1 MISLDMGELQKNN
14 ELLQNINEELS
25 SLFTK
30 VKDELNNICGNVGSK
45 NLIDANRRV
54 LNEIDF
60 VSDSLFSNLDKL
72 YVFLKRQLSLY
83 SASNEEAKKELSLLI
98 AILDKCFDD
107 NGNIVNDY
115 ETANYLS
122 DKGKLGTNIV
132 NYAKEFVG
140 NPYVYGG
147 DSLTNGIDCSGF
159 TEKVYQKFG
168 YEIGATTYNQQKV
181 GTTVSLNDLQ
191 PGDLIFY
198 DFKGSGN
205 VTHVAIYAGD
215 DTIVHAANETRG
227 ITTDTYSTYGNPL
240 FAKRVI

>member
-205 VTHVAIYAGD
+205 GTHVAIYAGD

>member
-25 SLFTK
+25 NLFAK
-30 VKDELNNICGNVGSK
+30 VKDELNNICGNIGSE

-60 VSDSLFSNLDKL
+60 VSDNLFGNMDKL
-72 YVFLKRQLSLY
+72 YEFLKKQLLLY
-83 SASNEEAKKELSLLI
+83 SASNEEAKKELDTLI
-98 AILDKCFDD
+98 AILDKCFDSD
-107 NGNIVNDY
+107 GNIINDY

-122 DKGKLGTNIV
+122 DKGEITINLV
-132 NYAKEFVG
+132 NYAKEFIG

-168 YEIGATTYNQQKV
+168 YEIGPTTYDQQKV
-181 GTTVSLNDLQ
+181 GTTVSLSELQ

-198 DFKGSGN
+198 DFKGEGS

>member
-14 ELLQNINEELS
+14 ELLQNINEELA

-107 NGNIVNDY
+107 NGNIVNYY

-168 YEIGATTYNQQKV
+168 YEIGATTYDQQKV

-205 VTHVAIYAGD
+205 VTHVAIYVGD